1 LGFNLESEL
10 SEVKEEYQVEDKS
23 IFGWSDVRETLTNI
37 NSQAYMLVYIRDGER
52 SKILETDQESI
63 MELP

>member
-10 SEVKEEYQVEDKS
+10 SEVEEEYQVEDKS

>member
-1 LGFNLESEL
+1 MGFNLESEL
-10 SEVKEEYQVEDKS
+10 SEVEEEYQVEDKS

>member
-1 LGFNLESEL
+1 MGFNLESEL
-10 SEVKEEYQVEDKS
+10 SDVEEEYQVEDKS